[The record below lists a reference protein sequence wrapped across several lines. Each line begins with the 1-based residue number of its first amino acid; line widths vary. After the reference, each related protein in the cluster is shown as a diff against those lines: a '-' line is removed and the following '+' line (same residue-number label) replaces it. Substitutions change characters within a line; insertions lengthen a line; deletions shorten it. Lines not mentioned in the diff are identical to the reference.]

1 MNAAVQASVHH
12 SRRQS
17 LTLRRVFCPAMTSA
31 PATVTGACAASTCHW
46 VQQRCARFA
55 VGCMQPGSSQPQ
67 QAAQDVGG
75 GLVARLEHAAAACS
89 RPRPTGA
96 PLNLPAG
103 VRDGIRH
110 ALSLRKAGF
119 SCCREICCQGYRQ
132 PTEAQGIGNLQHLG
146 HLVRLTYSER
156 CSELQSHAR
165 VPAQKFSTVANSGE
179 LARCCSCGESTCLNP
194 CTPRTHTNKMSDC
207 NALSDA
213 QKVAVVV
220 NTKCCCC

>member
-1 MNAAVQASVHH
+1 MH
-12 SRRQS
+12 
-17 LTLRRVFCPAMTSA
+17 A
-31 PATVTGACAASTCHW
+31 PPLSSTCALQPVSAASTCHC
-46 VQQRCARFA
+46 VQQRCACFA
-55 VGCMQPGSSQPQ
+55 VGGTQPGSSQPQ
-67 QAAQDVGG
+67 QAAQDVEG
-75 GLVARLEHAAAACS
+75 GLVARLKHAAAACS

-110 ALSLRKAGF
+110 ALPLRKVGF
-119 SCCREICCQGYRQ
+119 VCCREICCQGYRQ
-132 PTEAQGIGNLQHLG
+132 PTEAQGIGNLQHLR

-179 LARCCSCGESTCLNP
+179 LARCCSCGESTCLNS

-207 NALSDA
+207 YALSDA
-213 QKVAVVV
+213 QKAAVAV